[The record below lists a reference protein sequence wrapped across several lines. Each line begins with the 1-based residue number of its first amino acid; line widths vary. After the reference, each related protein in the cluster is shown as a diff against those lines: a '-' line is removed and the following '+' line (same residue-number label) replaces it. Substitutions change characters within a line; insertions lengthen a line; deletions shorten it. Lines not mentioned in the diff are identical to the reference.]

1 MPRIIKNTLLNYI
14 PTDFEIEKI
23 INPARIF
30 EFNNKPIKNGKIIYL
45 CEREIRVK
53 DNFALQ
59 FALQKSEELNLP
71 LKIIHPKIN
80 YEYKPKQ
87 VFINNQIEQTERQFT
102 QIGLNFEVIEKTP
115 EEIIKNSN
123 PALIILDFNPIL
135 KRDYLKKSD
144 FKIYEID
151 GHNIIPAR
159 FVSNKQ
165 EYSAATMRRKIYYN
179 IYPFLTEFDNLKTEK
194 VEADYVLEDF
204 IKNKLPYYAEYKNDI
219 SKNVLSGLS
228 KYLNLGFISSQR
240 VALEIIKSKVENINK
255 EVFLEELIVRK
266 ELADNFCLYSQNY
279 NDFSGVPN
287 WAKMSLNNHKFDIR
301 PYIYCP
307 NDKTKS
313 INEMLDSIE
322 KQKINPRE
330 LDDLMLAQ
338 EMKTITSQGI
348 RFLKTD
354 YYNDALYGLRQKVI
368 IKYSL
373 FDLSYINVYSVTGK
387 FLCRADRITLTHPL
401 AKYTGEIKDVED
413 YKQKIQKQKQL
424 KNKTIKA
431 CKEFLDIED
440 LEILECEF
448 ADCEQRAE
456 RSADPFIASNQAEE
470 KEEEFLPISN
480 AEIKNEKTN
489 QKTKKEKYNPAI
501 RPLFKTSRERYEY
514 LMKHGCTCNDDRV
527 WLSDYKQS
535 KEYRQYETEI
545 C

>member
-1 MPRIIKNTLLNYI
+1 MSRIIKNTLLNSI
-14 PTDFEIEKI
+14 QTDLVIEKT

-30 EFNNKPIKNGKIIYL
+30 EFNKKPIKNGEIIYL
-45 CEREIRVK
+45 CEREIRAK

-71 LKIIHPKIN
+71 LKIIHPKFN
-80 YEYKPKQ
+80 YEYKQKQ
-87 VFINNQIEQTERQFT
+87 VFINNQIEQAERQFT

-151 GHNIIPAR
+151 GHNVIPVR
-159 FVSNKQ
+159 FVSDKQ

-179 IYPFLTEFDNLKTEK
+179 IYPFLTEFDNLTTKK

-204 IKNKLPYYAEYKNDI
+204 IKNKLPYYAEYKNDV

-301 PYIYCP
+301 PYIYSIKELEKAKTHDKLWNATQIQLMREGIIHGYLRMYWAKKILEWTFQP
-307 NDKTKS
+307 KEALKTAIYLNDKYAY
-313 INEMLDSIE
+313 DSPSA
-322 KQKINPRE
+322 NGYV
-330 LDDLMLAQ
+330 
-338 EMKTITSQGI
+338 GI
-348 RFLKTD
+348 LWAIAGLHDRAFID
-354 YYNDALYGLRQKVI
+354 YPI
-368 IKYSL
+368 
-373 FDLSYINVYSVTGK
+373 TGK
-387 FLCRADRITLTHPL
+387 IRRMTYDSLKR
-401 AKYTGEIKDVED
+401 KYDLGD
-413 YKQKIQKQKQL
+413 YL
-424 KNKTIKA
+424 NKYVS
-431 CKEFLDIED
+431 E
-440 LEILECEF
+440 
-448 ADCEQRAE
+448 
-456 RSADPFIASNQAEE
+456 
-470 KEEEFLPISN
+470 
-480 AEIKNEKTN
+480 
-489 QKTKKEKYNPAI
+489 
-501 RPLFKTSRERYEY
+501 
-514 LMKHGCTCNDDRV
+514 
-527 WLSDYKQS
+527 
-535 KEYRQYETEI
+535 
-545 C
+545 